1 MSRMHNPPHPGEV
14 LREWIPEE
22 MTVTQAAEALH
33 VARVTL
39 SKILNGNAGISAE
52 MSLRLS
58 KWLGTSP
65 DMWMGLQSQYALW
78 QATSGAKFPKIIPLK
93 KAA

>member
-22 MTVTQAAEALH
+22 MTVTEAASALY

-52 MSLRLS
+52 MSLRLA
-58 KWLGTSP
+58 KWLGTAP
-65 DMWMGLQSQYALW
+65 DLWMGLQTQYDLW
-78 QATSGAKFPKIIPLK
+78 QATSEKKLPKIVPLRNS
-93 KAA
+93 A